1 MPKFGNASKQRLATC
16 HPDLQK
22 IMNEAI
28 KYIDFSVVEGYRT
41 AAEQE
46 KYYREGKSKTLNS
59 KHLLRYCP
67 EYSGQYSYAV
77 DVAPYFSS
85 TPHTDFNDR
94 EEFCL
99 LAGVILSTAKRLKE
113 EGKIKSDIRWGGKW
127 SKARIKGNTFFD
139 GPHFEIKEKGE

>member
-22 IMNEAI
+22 VLNEAI

-41 AAEQE
+41 QADQE
-46 KYYREGKSKTLNS
+46 KYVKEGKSKTLNS

-67 EYSGQYSYAV
+67 EYGGKYSYAV
-77 DVAPYFSS
+77 DVVPYFST

-113 EGKIKSDIRWGGKW
+113 EGKIKSTIGWGGKW
-127 SKARIKGNTFFD
+127 NRRRIKDNSFFD
-139 GPHFEIKEKGE
+139 GPHFQIDD

>member
-22 IMNEAI
+22 VLNEAI

-41 AAEQE
+41 QVEQE
-46 KYYREGKSKTLNS
+46 KYFKTGKSKTLNS

-67 EYSGQYSYAV
+67 EYGGQYSYAV
-77 DVAPYFSS
+77 DVVPYFST
-85 TPHTDFNDR
+85 TPHTDFDDR

-99 LAGVILSTAKRLKE
+99 LAGYILAIANKLKE

-127 SKARIKGNTFFD
+127 DSARIKGNKFFD
-139 GPHFEIKEKGE
+139 GPHFEIK

>member
-16 HPDLQK
+16 HPDLQAV
-22 IMNEAI
+22 MNEAI

-41 AAEQE
+41 TEEQE
-46 KYYREGKSKTLNS
+46 KYVKTGKSKTLNS

-67 EYSGQYSYAV
+67 EYGGQYSYAV
-77 DVAPYFSS
+77 DVVPYFST

-94 EEFCL
+94 EEFCF

-113 EGKIKSDIRWGGKW
+113 EGKIKSAIRWGGKW
-127 SKARIKGNTFFD
+127 DSARIKGNKFFD
-139 GPHFEIKEKGE
+139 GPHFEIK